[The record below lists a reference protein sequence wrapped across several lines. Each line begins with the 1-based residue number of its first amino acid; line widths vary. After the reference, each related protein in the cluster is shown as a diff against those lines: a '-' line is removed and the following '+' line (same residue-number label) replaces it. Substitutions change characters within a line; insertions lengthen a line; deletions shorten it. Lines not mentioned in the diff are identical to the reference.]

1 MKKILSLFA
10 LLMTI
15 VIGAKAADVTADVK
29 SVGTGLSDIGS
40 VTVVNVELEK
50 YQPTSS
56 DKGKN
61 SYSDAVSMN
70 KYVVFSFKPASG
82 DFTPTKLTFDASKIG
97 TGDPNIYVDF
107 FDGEGTKIISGQ
119 EVEIKRNSEASDAS
133 ELKKTFDL
141 TGAAE
146 SSGEIIVRIYVGKCA
161 NNKQVG
167 LGNVVITGTSSTPV
181 GPTIDVQPQDD
192 EFVMGTTNYPSLSV
206 EATSVEPPIEYQWYY
221 KGATDIEIP
230 GASSATLSL
239 EDYKSIPV
247 VASMMQTPGEYGFY
261 CTLTDGTGS
270 KNTRTATITVRAAS
284 TACELIS
291 VQFSTGVYGA
301 IADPQPE
308 KQDDPSTDED
318 ESAPAQDGV
327 IEVPY
332 EAGTLYPMLLNNSIE
347 MSENANYNTTDPSKV
362 IVTAEDG
369 VTSAT
374 YNIEYVAVNPLE
386 VTDDYSEE
394 FTSVP
399 SWVFNKYG
407 FDEDAKKRL
416 KFAKAVNDD
425 GTGENVRNMRISK
438 GITRQYYFVGPAK
451 SFTLTASTQARDVNV
466 YVNGEFLKKSS
477 SASVG
482 TIYLD
487 VAGSNLI
494 MIESAQTSGD
504 GGFSACAIEAV
515 SGPVVT
521 LNNDGFATFSSTEDV
536 AAEGATVYYASGVQG
551 GYLFLTQTSDN
562 RVAADGGYILVGEP
576 GATVTFSIIPMD
588 IEPEDGNLL
597 YPTTTATAS
606 PIEVPTNPTDGSPDA
621 LTLDGKVFK
630 TFTGATFNAN
640 KAYLVKHEIVDAMGG
655 NTLEIKFAEATGVN
669 GVAEAKAEVAPAKV
683 IKNGQLFIGNY
694 NIAGQQVK

>member
-10 LLMTI
+10 LLMMI
-15 VIGAKAADVTADVK
+15 VVGAKAEDVTADVK
-29 SVGTGLSDIGS
+29 SVGTGLSDEGS
-40 VTVVNVELEK
+40 VTVVNVELGK

-70 KYVVFSFKPASG
+70 KYVEFSFKPASG

-97 TGDPNIYVDF
+97 TGDPKIYVDF
-107 FDGEGTKIISGQ
+107 FDGEGAKIIDGQ
-119 EVEIKRNSEASDAS
+119 EVDIKKNSEASSAS
-133 ELKKTFDL
+133 ELEKTFDL

-206 EATSVEPPIEYQWYY
+206 EATSVEPPIGYQWYY
-221 KGATDIEIP
+221 KGATDIAIP

-239 EDYKSIPV
+239 EDYISIPV
-247 VASMMQTPGEYGFY
+247 VAAMMQTPGEYGFY

-332 EAGTLYPMLLNNSIE
+332 EAGTLYPILLDNSIE

-386 VTDDYSEE
+386 VTEDYSEE
-394 FTSVP
+394 FTDVP

-407 FDEDAKKRL
+407 WNDSKGL
-416 KFAKAVNDD
+416 KFAKAVNEA
-425 GTGENVRNMRISK
+425 GNMRISK
-438 GITRQYYFVGPAK
+438 GNTRQYYFIGAANNL
-451 SFTLTASTQARDVNV
+451 TLTYTGTKRVVNV
-466 YVNGEFLKKSS
+466 YVNGEKVISGKNNDELG
-477 SASVG
+477 A
-482 TIYLD
+482 IELD
-487 VAGSNLI
+487 MTGSNI
-494 MIESAQTSGD
+494 VMVESAQTGGD

-521 LNNDGFATFSSTEDV
+521 LNNDGYATFSSTEDL
-536 AAEGATVYYASGVQG
+536 AASGADVYYASGAQG

-576 GATVTFSIIPMD
+576 GATVTFSTIPMD
-588 IEPEDGNLL
+588 IDPEDGNLL

-606 PIEVPTNPTDGSPDA
+606 PIEVPTNPTDGSSNA

-640 KAYLVKHEIVDAMGG
+640 KAFLLKSEIVDAMGG

-683 IKNGQLFIGNY
+683 IKNGQLFIGNF
-694 NIAGQQVK
+694 NVAGQRVQ